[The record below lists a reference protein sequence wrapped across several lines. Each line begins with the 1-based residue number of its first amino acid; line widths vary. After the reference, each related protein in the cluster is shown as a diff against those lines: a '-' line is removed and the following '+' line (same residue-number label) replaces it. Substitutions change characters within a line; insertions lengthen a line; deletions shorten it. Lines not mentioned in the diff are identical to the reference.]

1 MDDDDEDLLDG
12 DGSEAD
18 ALNSSGGGAA
28 YIANQSPLDVID
40 NGQVTQSGGTTT
52 VAPPSWMTS
61 LTSLF
66 SGGASAVQSAMG
78 AVTGTGTSPSSRV
91 ATPGTGTAASSTI
104 GGMSTTTL
112 MIIVGIV
119 LLLGALLFFRKHT

>member
-1 MDDDDEDLLDG
+1 MDDDDDLLDG

-18 ALNSSGGGAA
+18 SLNSSGGGAA

-40 NGQVTQSGGTTT
+40 NGQVTQSGGATT

-66 SGGASAVQSAMG
+66 SGGASAVTNAMG
-78 AVTGTGTSPSSRV
+78 AVTGTGTTPAHTV
-91 ATPGTGTAASSTI
+91 TTPGTGTAASTI

-112 MIIVGIV
+112 MIIGGIV
-119 LLLGALLFFRKHT
+119 LLLGALLFFRKHK